1 MFDKSLWGIP
11 SDNSTAGTT
20 DNIKVILQQ
29 QAEYLKSGTN
39 GKVMAK
45 LSKLRNAFT
54 CPTDPSSTVLS
65 SKTADETKDL
75 PDANTLYHTQCYG
88 FEIYTSSYRFRIF
101 EINLSPLYPVSMLF
115 DEGVLEDSAA
125 KLRALRI
132 ERGVRENQY
141 VVHTDEEFIET
152 LGAVLSSK
160 KVIYLLYKLQQI

>member
-11 SDNSTAGTT
+11 SDNSTASTT
-20 DNIKVILQQ
+20 DYIKVILHQ

-45 LSKLRNAFT
+45 FSKLRNAFT
-54 CPTDPSSTVLS
+54 CPTDPSAALS
-65 SKTADETKDL
+65 SKTADETMDL

-88 FEIYTSSYRFRIF
+88 FEIYTSSYKFRIF
-101 EINLSPLYPVSMLF
+101 EINLSPLYPVSISF

-125 KLRALRI
+125 KLRELRI
-132 ERGVRENQY
+132 ERGMRENQY